1 MKIGM
6 ADAAGLHGNQDFTG
20 TGFGPRDFCD
30 HERLLEF
37 LEDGSFHGVTANS
50 AKVKRVFMN
59 RAI

>member
-1 MKIGM
+1 M